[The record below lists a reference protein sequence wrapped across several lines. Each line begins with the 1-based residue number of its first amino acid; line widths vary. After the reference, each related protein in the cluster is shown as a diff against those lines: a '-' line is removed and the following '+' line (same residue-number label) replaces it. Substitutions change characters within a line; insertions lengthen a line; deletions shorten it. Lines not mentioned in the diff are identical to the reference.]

1 MNNIFLTEMGFNGQ
15 IAPTHPNMRTEFAW
29 MYALQSDHM
38 NIFDYNKVKDYDN
51 VFIIFP
57 KGKVFLCADG
67 SRIIKGANPFSELLQ
82 RNIVDVLKN
91 NNKRVHYVQ
100 EGPVWWFNDYEI
112 NDQFNFIELLAKVD
126 IIFTHNIIDTQFY
139 KGWFPNKQVEVI
151 PTLMFEHNIQDIEIK
166 TENKTII
173 GGNFSRW
180 YGGLQSYKV
189 AREFENNIW
198 TMSSH
203 SQRDLEDKVG
213 GLNHFPRLDW
223 NTWMRELSKFKYAVH
238 LMPTVAAGTFSLN
251 CAYFGIPCI
260 GNEKVDT
267 QTICHPMLSVDVDDV
282 EKAVFLAEKLYTDKE
297 FYEQCNKSS
306 KSFYNKYFSVEVW
319 KEKMNKRLS
328 EEA

>member
-1 MNNIFLTEMGFNGQ
+1 MNNIFLTEMGFNSKVQ
-15 IAPTHPNMRTEFAW
+15 DNHTNMRTEFAW
-29 MYALQSDHM
+29 MKALDADHM
-38 NIFDYNKVKDYDN
+38 NIFNYAAVEGYDN

-57 KGKVFLCADG
+57 KGKLFLSADG

-82 RNIVDVLKN
+82 RNIVDVLKTN
-91 NNKRVHYVQ
+91 NPRVHYIQ

-126 IIFTHNIIDTQFY
+126 IIFAHNEIDTKFY
-139 KGWFPNKQVEVI
+139 KGWFPDKQIEVI
-151 PTLMFEHNIQDIEIK
+151 PTLMLNNNIKDVK
-166 TENKTII
+166 WLPENKTLI

-203 SQRDLEDKVG
+203 AQRELEDRIG
-213 GLNHFPRLDW
+213 GLNHFPRLMWDD
-223 NTWMRELSKFKYAVH
+223 WMRELSKFKYAVH

-260 GNEKVDT
+260 GNEKLDT
-267 QTICHPMLSVDVDDV
+267 QRLCHPELSVDVDDIDRAS
-282 EKAVFLAEKLYTDKE
+282 KLANKLHTDID
-297 FYEQCNKSS
+297 
-306 KSFYNKYFSVEVW
+306 FYNECSKTSNLNYQKYFSVDVW
-319 KEKMNKRLS
+319 KEKMYKILN
-328 EEA
+328 EVI